1 MTPDALFERLK
12 HPNPNLR
19 QQAMIELAEVRDET
33 TIPRLISV
41 LDQEDVTYRRAAVLA
56 LGVIGAEAVPAI
68 VAELQASE
76 NVTVRSSCA
85 KALAQIA
92 VNYPESDF
100 PAAGLQGLKLALT
113 DDNPVVYIA
122 SAMALG
128 EMGQPALPILV
139 DGLAT
144 TDNVAAQVSMV
155 NALAAVGG
163 DEAAAVLARFSTD
176 EAADSYVRETAVSA
190 LSRLEMVKNNR
201 YPGR

>member
-1 MTPDALFERLK
+1 MTPDELFERLK

-33 TIPRLISV
+33 TIPRLMSV

-56 LGVIGAEAVPAI
+56 LGVIGADAVPAI
-68 VAELQASE
+68 VAELQASA

-92 VNYPESDF
+92 VNYPENAF
-100 PAAGLQGLKLALT
+100 PAAGLAGLKLALG

-128 EMGQPALPILV
+128 EMGQPALPILEET
-139 DGLAT
+139 LRA
-144 TDNVAAQVSMV
+144 TDNVAAQVSIV

-163 DEAAAVLARFSTD
+163 DGAAAVLLEFSTD
-176 EAADSYVRETAVSA
+176 ETADSYVRETAVSA
-190 LSRLEMVKNNR
+190 LSRLEMVKNNQH
-201 YPGR
+201 PGR